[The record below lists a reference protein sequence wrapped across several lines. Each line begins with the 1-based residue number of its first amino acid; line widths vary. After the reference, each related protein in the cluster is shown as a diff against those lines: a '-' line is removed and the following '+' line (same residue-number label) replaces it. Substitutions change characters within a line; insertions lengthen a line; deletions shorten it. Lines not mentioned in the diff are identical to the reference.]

1 MEGGTGMRAD
11 IAKEDVL
18 KLREEFIEY
27 TTRAEQYEFP
37 FLAMVHKKI
46 DFTIEV
52 FDTVPIEEL
61 NSMFR
66 VVYRIIGKDKT
77 DYLEDK

>member
-1 MEGGTGMRAD
+1 MKTN
-11 IAKEDVL
+11 ITKEDVL
-18 KLREEFIEY
+18 NLRKELLDYAEK
-27 TTRAEQYEFP
+27 AEQHFFP
-37 FLAMVHKKI
+37 LIALVHKKI

-66 VVYRIIGKDKT
+66 VVYKVIGKDFSEYKSC
-77 DYLEDK
+77 

>member
-1 MEGGTGMRAD
+1 MKTD
-11 IAKEDVL
+11 ITKEDVL
-18 KLREEFIEY
+18 NLRKELLDYAEKSEQHFIPLI
-27 TTRAEQYEFP
+27 A
-37 FLAMVHKKI
+37 LIHKKI

-66 VVYRIIGKDKT
+66 VVYKIIGKDFT
-77 DYLEDK
+77 EYEF